1 MRDNIEESMYIGGR
15 NSVREALATDQVKE
29 IFCGREGTDNS

>member
-15 NSVREALATDQVKE
+15 NSVREALAADQVKE